1 METAEHQEWRAR
13 QAFSPG
19 AAFKAAF
26 GAGLIF
32 YYMSGGSPWST
43 AGTMN
48 MIMGR
53 DIPVPGG
60 PYTSFFTIL
69 IAHFAVAYIY
79 TYIIG
84 YAIYRL
90 HTAFAVPAGILIGVG
105 LFCANEL
112 IYRSAGLTQHSPEYV
127 TFFVHSMFSL
137 FVSLMYKAL
146 SVPPPLPD

>member
-13 QAFSPG
+13 QQLSVG
-19 AAFKAAF
+19 AAIKAGF

-53 DIPVPGG
+53 DIAA
-60 PYTSFFTIL
+60 SFWTIL
-69 IAHFAVAYIY
+69 FGHFVVAFLYTFIIA
-79 TYIIG
+79 G
-84 YAIYRL
+84 AIYRL
-90 HTAFAVPAGILIGVG
+90 PTAVAVPAGILIGVALYG
-105 LFCANEL
+105 ANEL
-112 IYRSAGLTQHSPEYV
+112 IFLSAGGTMRAPEYV
-127 TFFVHSMFSL
+127 TFFVHLMFSF